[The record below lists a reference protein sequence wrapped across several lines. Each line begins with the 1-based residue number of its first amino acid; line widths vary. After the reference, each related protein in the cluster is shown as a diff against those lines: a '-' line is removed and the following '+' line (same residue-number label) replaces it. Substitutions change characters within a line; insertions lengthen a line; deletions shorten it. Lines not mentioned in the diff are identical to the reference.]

1 MGGRAGKL
9 SLGEF
14 PNMNNGLFSRKV
26 RPEKQPVV
34 YLVGVA
40 FGHDPLWL
48 NNILLLPHCSVT
60 SLHANI
66 VN

>member
-1 MGGRAGKL
+1 
-9 SLGEF
+9 
-14 PNMNNGLFSRKV
+14 MNNGLFSRKV

-40 FGHDPLWL
+40 FGHDLLWL
-48 NNILLLPHCSVT
+48 NNLLLLPHCSVT
-60 SLHANI
+60 TLHANM

>member
-1 MGGRAGKL
+1 
-9 SLGEF
+9 
-14 PNMNNGLFSRKV
+14 MNNGLCSRKV

-34 YLVGVA
+34 YFVGVA

-48 NNILLLPHCSVT
+48 NLLLLPHFSVT
-60 SLHANI
+60 SLPVSM